1 MTTQSTPD
9 NTWPELL
16 AGYVLGD
23 LSSDDMIQ
31 VQAYLE
37 RHPEAIADINELQ
50 ATLGLLPLALAEVPV
65 PPQIKTQLL
74 AAIPTAESLPSAIP
88 VPRRAQL
95 KAQRR
100 WFALAGSVA
109 AGLVA
114 VLGIQSYQLHQELAA
129 NRQEL
134 ARLKESQESLIANA
148 SKTDR
153 YDEARALIGQSGSHV
168 MNIAG
173 TGVATGAKG
182 NVVVLPAQNRALLI
196 VENVPPPPVG
206 KIYHLW
212 AVVEGR
218 KVACIQ
224 FAPESD
230 GRVLM
235 QIPANRW
242 SNAVQMVVTLEPM
255 QTGEMPT
262 GEMVMGGDRI

>member
-9 NTWPELL
+9 NPWPELL

-23 LSSDDMIQ
+23 LSSSDMIQ

-50 ATLGLLPLALAEVPV
+50 TTLGLLPLALPEVPV

-74 AAIPTAESLPSAIP
+74 AAIPRAESLPSAIP
-88 VPRRAQL
+88 VPGRAQL

-114 VLGIQSYQLHQELAA
+114 VLGIQSYQLRQELAA

-134 ARLKESQESLIANA
+134 ARLKESLIANA

-153 YDEARALIGQSGSHV
+153 YQEARALMGQSGSHV

-182 NVVVLPAQNRALLI
+182 NVVVLPDQNRALLM

-206 KIYHLW
+206 KVYHLW

-242 SNAVQMVVTLEPM
+242 SNAVQMVVTLEPI

>member
-9 NTWPELL
+9 IPPDNIPSELL

-37 RHPEAIADINELQ
+37 GHPEAIADINELQ
-50 ATLGLLPLALAEVPV
+50 TTLGLLPLALLEVPV
-65 PPQIKTQLL
+65 PSQIKTNLL
-74 AAIPTAESLPSAIP
+74 AAVAPAIEP
-88 VPRRAQL
+88 NPNS
-95 KAQRR
+95 AQRKVQTR
-100 WFALAGSVA
+100 WFAIAGSFA
-109 AGLVA
+109 AVTIA
-114 VLGIQSYQLHQELAA
+114 ALGIQSYHLHQELAA

-134 ARLKESQESLIANA
+134 ARLKESQESLIAKA

-153 YDEARALIGQSGSHV
+153 YQEAKALIGQPGSHV

-173 TGVATGAKG
+173 TGMATGAKG
-182 NVVVLPAQNRALLI
+182 NVVILPDQNRALLM

-206 KIYHLW
+206 KVYHLW

-242 SNAVQMVVTLEPM
+242 SNAVQMVVTLEPL